1 MEFRNK
7 QKDNNPMGGFVSVK
21 VLSTGLPMAVL
32 SAIYAAL
39 SFSVGS
45 AV

>member
-7 QKDNNPMGGFVSVK
+7 QKDRNPMGGFLSVK
-21 VLSTGLPMAVL
+21 VLSAGLPMAVL
-32 SAIYAAL
+32 TSIYAAL
-39 SFSVGS
+39 SLTVGS